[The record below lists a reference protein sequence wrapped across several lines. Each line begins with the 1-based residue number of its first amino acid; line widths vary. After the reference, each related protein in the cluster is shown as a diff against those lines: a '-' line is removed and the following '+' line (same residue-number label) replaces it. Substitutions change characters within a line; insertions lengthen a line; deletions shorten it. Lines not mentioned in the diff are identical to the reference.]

1 MKASKELLKKL
12 NISEN
17 DAIFLDLKEM
27 LKNNVGYMFMFTY
40 FAYVENIQ
48 MYALKELYNKLKEN
62 KNILGD
68 LPKPAANY
76 RSYADL
82 SEDLSM
88 VKKMSAVKQFIQ
100 VCPSNLKQ
108 KIRNAKS
115 NYSPDFVNSCHKFVE
130 LPKFKQHLFTLTIS
144 RYRNFNQIS
153 NALTRFIDYVN
164 VGSDIFSTI
173 DLINK
178 TRHAFIR
185 VIDFEHNVVV
195 ARVKTK
201 SAVVALGKGTGWC
214 IADPNMPQYWGQYVS
229 HELYTVQYVVFDF
242 NYPIATRNHKIGIT
256 VQHGSITNAHMFGN
270 NPIRESEFPSYFN
283 LDWFV
288 SDDDITHIEN
298 IVDNLI
304 TRPVKDVNTNDIK
317 TIVRNKMTNVLIDNI
332 SNINKLN
339 KLLSDTLNSI
349 INEID
354 AEHYNSFIVN
364 LHKKI
369 GTTKLFVKYGET
381 LHLLNIESMK
391 KMLNDGFHI
400 KYNAFLTNML
410 NRYFTGNSK
419 IETHSIVTEN
429 GVQYRKTVILE
440 PLYTI
445 DLDIINLMISNNK
458 DIVTSK
464 HLLYAN
470 TINNLE
476 LFKVL
481 LKNFNGTIRSY
492 NSLNPEFK
500 EIVDEFIA
508 SK

>member
-12 NISEN
+12 SIPET
-17 DAIFLDLKEM
+17 DATFVELKKM

-48 MYALKELYNKLKEN
+48 MYALKNLFEKLKDS

-82 SEDLSM
+82 VEDLQM
-88 VKKMSAVKQFIQ
+88 VKKMSSVKQFIQ

-108 KIRNAKS
+108 KIRNAHS
-115 NYSPDFVNSCHKFVE
+115 SYSPSFINSCDKFIE

-144 RYRNFNQIS
+144 RYKTFDQVS
-153 NALTRFIDYVN
+153 SALIRFIDYVN

-178 TRHAFIR
+178 TKHAFIR

-242 NYPIATRNHKIGIT
+242 NHPVATRKHKIGVT

-270 NPIRESEFPSYFN
+270 DPIRESEFPSYFN

-288 SDDDITHIEN
+288 SDDDITHTEN

-317 TIVRNKMTNVLIDNI
+317 TIIRNKMTNVLIDNI

-339 KLLSDTLNSI
+339 KLLSDTLNSV

-381 LHLLNIESMK
+381 LHLLNIASMK

-429 GVQYRKTVILE
+429 GIQYRKTVILE
-440 PLYTI
+440 PLHT
-445 DLDIINLMISNNK
+445 INLEILDLMLSTNK

-464 HLLYAN
+464 HLMYAN
-470 TINNLE
+470 NINDLN

-492 NSLNPEFK
+492 KSLSPEFK
-500 EIVDEFIA
+500 DAVDEYIA